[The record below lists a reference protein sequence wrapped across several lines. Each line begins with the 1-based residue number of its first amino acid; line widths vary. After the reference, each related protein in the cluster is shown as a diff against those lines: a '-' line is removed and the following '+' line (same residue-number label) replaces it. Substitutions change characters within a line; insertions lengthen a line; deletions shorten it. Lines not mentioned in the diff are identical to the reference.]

1 MKHYVR
7 SLTAAGLLC
16 LGLIAAAP
24 SSGPS
29 TQESADKT
37 PVNKKCPITSEDV
50 DKKVTT
56 DYKGKTIGFCC
67 DDCIAKFNKDPEKYM
82 KDLK

>member
-1 MKHYVR
+1 MKHYAR
-7 SLTAAGLLC
+7 SLAAAGLLC

-24 SSGPS
+24 PGPS
-29 TQESADKT
+29 TQESTEKT
-37 PVNKKCPITSEDV
+37 PVNKKCPLTQEDV
-50 DKKVTT
+50 DKKVTV

-67 DDCIAKFNKDPEKYM
+67 EDCIAKFNKDPEKYM